1 MVCASYSDRKILIAA
16 FVASP
21 DILLRNVMA
30 SSQNSIPNSSQV
42 NLDIFGSDIDKHNLK
57 STVPSVQ
64 HHLQV
69 IPSCECCLH
78 RETLGVLQVLRGRLE
93 HLASSRNRTQ
103 DGRCRLQRVCDDDG
117 WPGLR
122 VHVVTL
128 EGAPSKLCL
137 GGATCHYLSG
147 GGSGGDRVAWA
158 AQKRERSEIF
168 PTVRVRGPAEN
179 PRPSEVRSSAP
190 LGISAAGSDAR

>member
-1 MVCASYSDRKILIAA
+1 MIAA

-69 IPSCECCLH
+69 ILSCECCLH
-78 RETLGVLQVLRGRLE
+78 CETLGVLQVLGGRLE
-93 HLASSRNRTQ
+93 DLASGRSRTQ
-103 DGRCRLQRVCDDDG
+103 GGRCRLQRVCDG
-117 WPGLR
+117 
-122 VHVVTL
+122 V
-128 EGAPSKLCL
+128 
-137 GGATCHYLSG
+137 
-147 GGSGGDRVAWA
+147 
-158 AQKRERSEIF
+158 
-168 PTVRVRGPAEN
+168 
-179 PRPSEVRSSAP
+179 
-190 LGISAAGSDAR
+190 GIEQRNRLKK

>member
-69 IPSCECCLH
+69 ILSCERCLH
-78 RETLGVLQVLRGRLE
+78 RETLGVLQVLCGRLE
-93 HLASSRNRTQ
+93 HLASGCNGKHCGHC
-103 DGRCRLQRVCDDDG
+103 GR
-117 WPGLR
+117 
-122 VHVVTL
+122 
-128 EGAPSKLCL
+128 E
-137 GGATCHYLSG
+137 
-147 GGSGGDRVAWA
+147 
-158 AQKRERSEIF
+158 
-168 PTVRVRGPAEN
+168 
-179 PRPSEVRSSAP
+179 
-190 LGISAAGSDAR
+190 GISDSIGIEEWNFSEEFRVPAGQCGLAGTVCSGNEGRITAMTEQTAF